1 MYFLVFRSVHSNKW
15 FFTTMSGVYET
26 EDVAVAQAEFL
37 SKTEWVRNSDLPL
50 EYKIVKI
57 DKGEVDGY

>member
-1 MYFLVFRSVHSNKW
+1 MYFLMFRGIDCDKW
-15 FFTTMSGVYET
+15 HFTTMRGVYET
-26 EDVAVAQAEFL
+26 EDVAVAQQAFL
-37 SKTEWVRNSDLPL
+37 DKTEWVRKSGMPL